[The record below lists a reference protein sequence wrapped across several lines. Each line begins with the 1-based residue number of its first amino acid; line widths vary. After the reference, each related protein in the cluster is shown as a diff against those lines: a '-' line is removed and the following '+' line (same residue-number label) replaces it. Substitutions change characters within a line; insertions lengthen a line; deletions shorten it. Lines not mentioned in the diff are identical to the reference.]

1 MQLSV
6 SNGTLKLG
14 QTTGL
19 TITAG
24 ADESATIT
32 FEGGVAAA
40 VSALEGL
47 AYMPRTDFS
56 GSDQLQFRVN
66 DNGETGAGDAQETIT
81 TLDITVI
88 ENNSNPANTVPGD
101 QTVDE
106 DVPLVFSNVNANVL
120 AVSDPDELTGS
131 GSLTV
136 SLQVTMGMLSLS
148 GTSGLTFT
156 SGDGTDDSSMVFS
169 GTPGDLN
176 TALEGL
182 LFKLDTGT
190 FGVATLTLST
200 TDAGDVGDGANPL
213 NDTDSFDITVAAVN
227 DAPNLTVPAAQTLLE
242 DGSLVFDAASGN
254 LISFVDDATETG
266 SVVEVAL
273 TVASGS
279 LKLSR
284 TDGLAFSVG
293 VDGEATFTFEATVDN
308 ALAALDGLT
317 YAPNDHYN
325 GADQLQVR
333 IDDQG
338 ANGSGGAQETIASI
352 DITVTAVNDIPV
364 NAVPGAQTTDED
376 VPLVF
381 SSNNYNA
388 LTVSD
393 PDEDNAEGSLT
404 VSLQVTSGTLTLST
418 ITGLAFTTGDGTA
431 DSLMVFSGSPDRIN
445 TALEGMSFQFP
456 ENEFG
461 TASLTLTTTDRGDSE
476 TNNSPLSDTD
486 TFALT
491 VLSVNDAPELNLPGN
506 FSLDEDESFA
516 FNTAN
521 DASITLSDDA
531 DISSILLLK
540 VSVSEGMLTSEIVQ
554 GVTTEQEED
563 GTFTMNYSSTIVGIN
578 EFMEGL
584 TFLPNP
590 DQSGTVV
597 VTFLVDDQGASG
609 SGDAQQTSRAMILTF
624 NAVNDA
630 PIQTLPTEAIV
641 VEDTPYTFSQA
652 NNNALVVTDVD
663 AEVVETNLSV
673 QHGTLSLATT
683 ADLVFTTG
691 DGEQD
696 AAITFQGTPEAITNA
711 LDGLL
716 YEPDFNYDQDD
727 ALAIATSD
735 LGNFG
740 SGGVLQVSD
749 SLILDIQPVDDVP
762 LVLGGI
768 SNQALDD
775 NATLKPMFSVRILA
789 GDGDSADQS
798 VQITLDDNSKGAF
811 TPDSLT
817 ASGFSFSDDDGI
829 YFNSAQPD
837 VLTAGVQQLV
847 FEPTP
852 NRLGVGKTEGVAI
865 TIVVT
870 GSEFT
875 TKNFDSTL
883 KVKSI
888 NDAPSISGLP
898 ESLAI
903 TDGVAANF
911 FSGVSLEDPDTS
923 RITVTVLLESSGTLG
938 VWSGTESFTVGDDG
952 TLTYMGL
959 PGTAETLLKQ
969 LSFTAFGS
977 SDRGFAPG
985 SVSLSNLHVT
995 VTDGVAHPVALST
1008 QVEITLE
1015 NAAPTSL
1022 SLTSSTAP
1030 ENEQG
1035 FYRIGILEAEDGDHG
1050 DSHAF
1055 QIVQAPGGD
1064 LFSLAGGV
1072 LYSKSPFDYETATE
1086 YRLTIRATDLG
1097 GLSLEKEIVVRV
1109 VDDRSEDA
1117 DLDGLTEAQE
1127 EDLYGSSDLLLDTDG
1142 DGHSDT
1148 NEAFAGS
1155 SLVDPI
1161 STPLGVL
1168 ERAVALDG
1176 GWYDLAWLGTFEAS
1190 SYPWLYLLGLGWV
1203 YPIESAEN
1211 SLWMWLSDIGWVW
1224 TDADN
1229 FPYMY
1234 DAEEDIWIFWDSPNR
1249 IFYRYVSGEWEVQ

>member
-1 MQLSV
+1 MTYQPPVGFSGEVTLTVETTDGDGASDTDSFKITISAVNDAPVVSLPAAQRVAKEGTLTFNAANGNALSITDDASDSEASVEVQLSV

-32 FEGGVAAA
+32 FEGGVATA

-56 GSDQLQFRVN
+56 GSDQLQLRVN

-81 TLDITVI
+81 SLEISVF
-88 ENNSNPANTVPGD
+88 ENNSNPSNIVPGD
-101 QTVDE
+101 QIVDE
-106 DVPLVFSNVNANVL
+106 DVPLF
-120 AVSDPDELTGS
+120 
-131 GSLTV
+131 
-136 SLQVTMGMLSLS
+136 
-148 GTSGLTFT
+148 
-156 SGDGTDDSSMVFS
+156 
-169 GTPGDLN
+169 
-176 TALEGL
+176 
-182 LFKLDTGT
+182 
-190 FGVATLTLST
+190 
-200 TDAGDVGDGANPL
+200 
-213 NDTDSFDITVAAVN
+213 
-227 DAPNLTVPAAQTLLE
+227 
-242 DGSLVFDAASGN
+242 
-254 LISFVDDATETG
+254 
-266 SVVEVAL
+266 
-273 TVASGS
+273 
-279 LKLSR
+279 
-284 TDGLAFSVG
+284 
-293 VDGEATFTFEATVDN
+293 
-308 ALAALDGLT
+308 
-317 YAPNDHYN
+317 
-325 GADQLQVR
+325 
-333 IDDQG
+333 
-338 ANGSGGAQETIASI
+338 
-352 DITVTAVNDIPV
+352 
-364 NAVPGAQTTDED
+364 
-376 VPLVF
+376 F
-381 SSNNYNA
+381 SSINNNA

-393 PDEDNAEGSLT
+393 PEEDSADASLA

-418 ITGLAFTTGDGTA
+418 ITGLAFTTGDGTS

-476 TNNSPLSDTD
+476 TNNNPLSDTD
-486 TFALT
+486 TFDLT
-491 VLSVNDAPELNLPGN
+491 VFSVNDAPELNLPGN

-531 DISSILLLK
+531 DVSSILLIK

-563 GTFTMNYSSTIVGIN
+563 GTFTMNYSSTIAGIN

-584 TFLPNP
+584 TFLPYP
-590 DQSGTVV
+590 DQNGTVV
-597 VTFLVDDQGASG
+597 VTFLVDDQGAIG

-630 PIQTLPTEAIV
+630 PIQTLPTEAII
-641 VEDTPYTFSQA
+641 VEDTPYIFSQA

-683 ADLVFTTG
+683 VDLVFTTG

-696 AAITFQGTPEAITNA
+696 ATITLQGTPEAITNA

-727 ALAIATSD
+727 ALAITTSD

-811 TPDSLT
+811 TADSLT
-817 ASGFSFSDDDGI
+817 ASGFSFSDDDGF
-829 YFNSAQPD
+829 YFFSAQPD

-865 TIVVT
+865 TLVVT

-875 TKNFDSTL
+875 TKNFDTTL

-888 NDAPSISGLP
+888 NDAPAISGLP

-911 FSGVSLEDPDTS
+911 FSGVSLEDPDAS
-923 RITVTVLLESSGTLG
+923 SITLTVLLESSGTLG

-952 TLTYMGL
+952 MLTYEGL
-959 PGTAETLLKQ
+959 PGTAETLLNQ

-977 SDRGFAPG
+977 SDRGLAPG
-985 SVSLSNLHVT
+985 SVFPKQFACHSYRRCCLSSCSVY
-995 VTDGVAHPVALST
+995 
-1008 QVEITLE
+1008 
-1015 NAAPTSL
+1015 TS
-1022 SLTSSTAP
+1022 
-1030 ENEQG
+1030 
-1035 FYRIGILEAEDGDHG
+1035 
-1050 DSHAF
+1050 
-1055 QIVQAPGGD
+1055 
-1064 LFSLAGGV
+1064 
-1072 LYSKSPFDYETATE
+1072 
-1086 YRLTIRATDLG
+1086 
-1097 GLSLEKEIVVRV
+1097 
-1109 VDDRSEDA
+1109 
-1117 DLDGLTEAQE
+1117 
-1127 EDLYGSSDLLLDTDG
+1127 
-1142 DGHSDT
+1142 
-1148 NEAFAGS
+1148 
-1155 SLVDPI
+1155 
-1161 STPLGVL
+1161 
-1168 ERAVALDG
+1168 
-1176 GWYDLAWLGTFEAS
+1176 
-1190 SYPWLYLLGLGWV
+1190 
-1203 YPIESAEN
+1203 
-1211 SLWMWLSDIGWVW
+1211 
-1224 TDADN
+1224 
-1229 FPYMY
+1229 
-1234 DAEEDIWIFWDSPNR
+1234 
-1249 IFYRYVSGEWEVQ
+1249 